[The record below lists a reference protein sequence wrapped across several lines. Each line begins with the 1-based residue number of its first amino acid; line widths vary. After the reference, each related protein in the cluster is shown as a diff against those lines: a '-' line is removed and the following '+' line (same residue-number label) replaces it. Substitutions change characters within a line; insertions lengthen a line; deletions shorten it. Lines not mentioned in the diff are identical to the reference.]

1 MKIKLRRAPKKPRH
15 RAMLNNAYTIICNT
29 HDACLSFLDVFET
42 GRQVRNAKGA
52 PTNEEQDLLRAMLV
66 FATSGLDSMI
76 KQLIRDTLPTVV
88 ERDEGART
96 VVTTYIERMI
106 RRGDQTDTKLLATA
120 LLARNPRDVFIDRVI
135 ADLTSGSL
143 QSKDELL
150 RIAACFNIPSDRLVT
165 NHSSLSDI
173 FTARNQ
179 VIHEMDIDFT
189 QPRRNRR
196 PRTKETMVKY
206 TNEILTIASLF
217 LGEVDERM

>member
-1 MKIKLRRAPKKPRH
+1 MNGKLRRAPRRPKHK
-15 RAMLNNAYTIICNT
+15 AASNAYVIICNT
-29 HDACLSFLDVFET
+29 HDACSSFLDVFET
-42 GRQVRNAKGA
+42 GRRARNAKGA

-76 KQLIRDTLPTVV
+76 KQLIRDTLPAVV

-96 VVTTYIERMI
+96 VVTTYVERMI
-106 RRGDQTDTKLLATA
+106 RRSDQTDIRLLATA
-120 LLARNPRDVFIDRVI
+120 LLARKPRDIFIDRVI

-150 RIAACFNIPSDRLVT
+150 RIAACFNIPSARLVT
-165 NHSSLSDI
+165 NDSSLSDI

-179 VIHEMDIDFT
+179 IIHEMDIDFA

-196 PRTKETMVKY
+196 PRRKETMVRY
-206 TNEILTIASLF
+206 TNDILTIASLF
-217 LGEVDERM
+217 LGEVDGRM